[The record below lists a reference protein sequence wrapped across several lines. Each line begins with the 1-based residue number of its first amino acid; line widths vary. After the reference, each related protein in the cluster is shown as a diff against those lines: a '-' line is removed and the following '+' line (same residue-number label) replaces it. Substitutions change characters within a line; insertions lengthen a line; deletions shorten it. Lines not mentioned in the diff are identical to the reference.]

1 MELPGVWINDSPSTS
16 PLLANFS
23 LCQVHGCILGHN
35 TSFTQ
40 EISIC
45 SFSRLISLSGVY
57 SHFNLKQLLIPS
69 FPLASFHKPQ
79 LVIRYF
85 ASKVLQMDT
94 LRQGCTTLFIKGVVH
109 PSSKVYYTLTQGCC
123 TRSINLKLVISQL
136 CIYIFEEFGN
146 FVRVGFG

>member
-1 MELPGVWINDSPSTS
+1 MSGSRMYT
-16 PLLANFS
+16 
-23 LCQVHGCILGHN
+23 GHN

-85 ASKVLQMDT
+85 AGKVLQMDT
-94 LRQGCTTLFIKGVVH
+94 LRQGCTTLFIKGVLH
-109 PSSKVYYTLTQGCC
+109 SPLKVYYTLHQRC
-123 TRSINLKLVISQL
+123 TTLLLKGVVLAQLTSNWSFRKL
-136 CIYIFEEFGN
+136 CIYTFEEFGN